1 MIRKGFIFFVVALL
15 SLLPLG
21 IAQAGGHADI
31 TVWVRNQT
39 GGDLSLSLTNS
50 EGAVS
55 FFTLPAGVSE
65 LELVEGKY
73 TYYASGLCGA
83 QSGVWN
89 LPTNR
94 TLHIGC
100 VNGVMDMSV
109 VKKCVS
115 GLYIYHDNGDT
126 PPLFIPWDGYG
137 KPLAGLA
144 PWLNQQEF
152 TDYWLMEWFLYT
164 SYDWGCYNE
173 TTEVTYS
180 GP

>member
-1 MIRKGFIFFVVALL
+1 MIRKGIVFFVVALL
-15 SLLPLG
+15 SLLPLAA
-21 IAQAGGHADI
+21 AQAGGHADI

-50 EGAVS
+50 AGAVS
-55 FFTLPAGVSE
+55 FYTLPAGVTE

-89 LPTNR
+89 LPTTR

-100 VNGVMDMSV
+100 VNGTMEMDV
-109 VKKCVS
+109 VKQCVH
-115 GLYIYHDNGDT
+115 GLYIYHKNEAD
-126 PPLFIPWDGYG
+126 PLFIPWDGYG
-137 KPLAGLA
+137 KPLAGIA
-144 PWLNQQEF
+144 PWLDQDGFTEF
-152 TDYWLMEWFLYT
+152 WLLEWFLY
-164 SYDWGCYNE
+164 SDYSWGCYNDV
-173 TTEVTYS
+173 TEITYS